1 MAGHGDRGVRAGLD
15 CSSDRT
21 QLGLARGGQAGPF
34 SLVGDRGAQRR
45 GDVGL
50 QVVAGP
56 GGGGY
61 GPALQRDLEAVERDL
76 NGGYISRETA
86 ERDYGVVIDQ
96 DRTLATGTHRY
107 TLDATASA
115 ARRKSLTAGT
125 P

>member
-1 MAGHGDRGVRAGLD
+1 LRAN
-15 CSSDRT
+15 S
-21 QLGLARGGQAGPF
+21 
-34 SLVGDRGAQRR
+34 
-45 GDVGL
+45 
-50 QVVAGP
+50 P

-107 TLDATASA
+107 NLDAKASE
-115 ARRKSLTAGT
+115 ARRKSLSAGQK
-125 P
+125 